1 MTSLQMWDNDLAPDS
16 ASAVLP
22 IQFYPER
29 REGGE
34 KALLRAVLDDAL
46 LCLVRNSRID
56 SHRGRRLV
64 QEDLDWINDNRQDYA
79 TAFVSICQALDL
91 DVDYIRQGM
100 KASLARRL
108 APDPEH
114 ILRRCHSV
122 HLRGTDTDSE
132 RWRTKKLRE
141 HNESWA
147 ESEAV

>member
-22 IQFYPER
+22 IQFYPDR

-34 KALLRAVLDDAL
+34 KSLLRAVLDDAL

-56 SHRGRRLV
+56 TSRGRRLV
-64 QEDLDWINDNRQDYA
+64 QEDLDWLNDSRDDYP
-79 TAFVSICQALDL
+79 TSFVSICQALDL
-91 DVDYIRQGM
+91 DASYIRQGI

-114 ILRRCHSV
+114 ILRRCHAV
-122 HLRGTDTDSE
+122 QVRGTDTDSE

-147 ESEAV
+147 ESEAI

>member
-29 REGGE
+29 RECGE
-34 KALLRAVLDDAL
+34 KSLLRAVLDDAL
-46 LCLVRNSRID
+46 LCLVRNSRIETN
-56 SHRGRRLV
+56 SARRMV
-64 QEDLDWINDNRQDYA
+64 QEDLDWLNDNREDYA
-79 TAFVSICQALDL
+79 TSFVSICQALDL

-100 KASLARRL
+100 KDSLARRL

-114 ILRRCHSV
+114 ILRRSHSV
-122 HLRGTDTDSE
+122 YVTGSDTDSE
-132 RWRTKKLRE
+132 RWRIKKLRE

-147 ESEAV
+147 EREAI